1 MLKKSH
7 GTVPVMEPVMK
18 SRTLLDSYR
27 PGTVDLVPL
36 NLGVVLPDLLPHHHV
51 AHLQVKLIKNSQN
64 GFLLIEKDA
73 KESSLTLKANK
84 MHIF

>member
-1 MLKKSH
+1 MGWKA
-7 GTVPVMEPVMK
+7 EP
-18 SRTLLDSYR
+18 SYR

-51 AHLQVKLIKNSQN
+51 AHLQVRLIWKIIHKMFFSK
-64 GFLLIEKDA
+64 KDSM
-73 KESSLTLKANK
+73 KSSLTLKANK